1 MKMTN
6 KFLLP
11 DRVVRQISKLHKPE
25 PNRISVTSLISCP
38 RERQLQIDRWDEIVL
53 DYSDFLPTL
62 LGISLHERQDR
73 LSEGVD
79 EVESEVKYEDKVG
92 QFTVVGKADN
102 YDTTT
107 KIIRE
112 TKVKAVGVLKHD
124 SFIEEVTAQLNVY
137 AWQRRKRG
145 FEVNGL
151 ELDVYYRDWVEWQ
164 ADKANT
170 TKYAVM
176 KEGRKTALKVFDSM
190 ILAEEFATN
199 DGGSKIYIDV
209 RKPDGS
215 YPVIPLEHSVP
226 IKLWT
231 FEEENE
237 YVENQ
242 VELFTLDPYYCDKKC
257 RWKNDLKCRKYC
269 RSRSVCPIALGQ
281 ETTKE

>member
-73 LSEGVD
+73 LSNGVD

-112 TKVKAVGVLKHD
+112 TKVKAVGVLKYD
-124 SFIEEVTAQLNVY
+124 SFIEEVTAQLMY
-137 AWQRRKRG
+137 MLGK
-145 FEVNGL
+145 
-151 ELDVYYRDWVEWQ
+151 
-164 ADKANT
+164 
-170 TKYAVM
+170 
-176 KEGRKTALKVFDSM
+176 
-190 ILAEEFATN
+190 
-199 DGGSKIYIDV
+199 GGSV
-209 RKPDGS
+209 
-215 YPVIPLEHSVP
+215 
-226 IKLWT
+226 
-231 FEEENE
+231 
-237 YVENQ
+237 
-242 VELFTLDPYYCDKKC
+242 
-257 RWKNDLKCRKYC
+257 DLK
-269 RSRSVCPIALGQ
+269 STDWNLIF
-281 ETTKE
+281 TTVIG